1 LIYDRLV
8 AAIAVL
14 FGRQAD
20 EAPAPQAAEPRDDPS
35 LREVCMRAMPV
46 WAKQLETSRHAGDE
60 AVVAL
65 SRLFGGTVKRLSNSV
80 AASRSAVAELSGD
93 GGGVLGAIE
102 RSDADLRSVAS
113 TLEAVQATK
122 DALLEEV
129 KRYAKDLKEMSQT
142 VQHIALQVR
151 LLSFNAA
158 IEAARAGEAG
168 RSFSVVAAEMRELA
182 GLSAQA
188 GTDMIR
194 KVESIEHIDHTL
206 AEMFRNTHGSEKG
219 DSGSIARADT
229 AIRDVNERFKRLT
242 TVLSNVV
249 DVMETEGEGVKREIS
264 DALVQLQFQD
274 RVSQIVAHVAGNCT
288 ALTQALQQQGDAP
301 LDAERWM
308 QDMSRDFSTE
318 EEFRNLGA
326 PKRLSS
332 VETLTFF

>member
-1 LIYDRLV
+1 LILDKF
-8 AAIAVL
+8 AAAASVL
-14 FGRQAD
+14 FGSRTP
-20 EAPAPQAAEPRDDPS
+20 EVSAPEIAETTDHPS
-35 LREVCMRAMPV
+35 LRELCLRAMPV
-46 WAKQLETSRHAGDE
+46 WAKQLETSRHAGDD

-80 AASRSAVAELSGD
+80 AASRSAVAEMSGD

-102 RSDADLRSVAS
+102 RSDADLRSVAE

-142 VQHIALQVR
+142 VQHIALQTR

-168 RSFSVVAAEMRELA
+168 RSFAVVAAEMRELA

-194 KVESIEHIDHTL
+194 KVESIERIDHTL
-206 AEMFRNTHGSEKG
+206 ADMFKNTHGS
-219 DSGSIARADT
+219 DQSDAGSIARADT
-229 AIRDVNERFKRLT
+229 AIRGVMERFKRLT
-242 TVLSNVV
+242 TVLTNVV

-274 RVSQIVAHVAGNCT
+274 RVGQIVAHVAENCT
-288 ALTQALQQQGDAP
+288 ALTQTLEQGGEAP

-308 QDMSRDFSTE
+308 KDMSRDFSTE
-318 EEFRNLGA
+318 EEFQNLGT